1 MKNIVVKGSESTK
14 ELVDLSAQG
23 IVCGA
28 MGFKLG
34 LNEKT

>member
-1 MKNIVVKGSESTK
+1 MKTIAVKGTENT
-14 ELVDLSAQG
+14 EEQVDLSAQG

-34 LNEKT
+34 LSEEK

>member
-1 MKNIVVKGSESTK
+1 MKNIVVKGPESTK

-34 LNEKT
+34 LNERT